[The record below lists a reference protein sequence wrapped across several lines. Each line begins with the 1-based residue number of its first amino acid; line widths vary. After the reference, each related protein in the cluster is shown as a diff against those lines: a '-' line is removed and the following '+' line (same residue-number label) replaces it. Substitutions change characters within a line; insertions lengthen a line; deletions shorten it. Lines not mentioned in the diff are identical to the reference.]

1 MSEQKARIVN
11 LLSVPLTKAKQ
22 SILQS
27 ECQVYASATNYVM
40 KLMIQKQI
48 NSSSKAL
55 QTLRDMFQKKFFS
68 LVTSLDRSETVSPEN
83 AQSLFESRFNSDTTK
98 RYREALTPK
107 QDAQNVGPLDWYVS
121 QYFKDVVRTA
131 SAEIARHRRL
141 ATRVRS
147 LRDKTPYFKFGRI
160 ILSGPIVSVTETGCT
175 ILVTKGDEVPVPFDK
190 RSRSREAVLLHSI
203 AAGPRRF
210 DRISFNWH
218 KEGYLDIDIRLEVSA
233 TE

>member
-11 LLSVPLTKAKQ
+11 LLSVPLTKDKQ

-27 ECQVYASATNYVM
+27 EFQVYASATNYVM

-55 QTLRDMFQKKFFS
+55 QTLRDLFEKKFFS
-68 LVTSLDRSETVSPEN
+68 LATSLDRTETASSEN
-83 AQSLFESRFNSDTTK
+83 AQSLFESRFNSDIAK
-98 RYREALTPK
+98 RYRKSLPPK
-107 QDAQNVGPLDWYVS
+107 QDSQDLGPLDWYVS
-121 QYFKDVVRTA
+121 QYFRDVVWTA

-141 ATRVRS
+141 ATRVRN
-147 LRDKTPYFKFGRI
+147 LRDKTPYFNFGRI

-190 RSRSREAVLLHSI
+190 RSRSHEAVLLRSI
-203 AAGPRRF
+203 AAGHQRF
-210 DRISFNWH
+210 DRIRFKWH
-218 KEGYLDIDIRLEVSA
+218 KEGYMDIDIRLDASA